1 MIRFSRRLINND
13 LVSCVGREYLKR
25 LHWYRDAWKKIIGI
39 DWKQPMI
46 YTANGRCKNERRR
59 MPERQF
65 DLRFIRLVYVR
76 LMASRTRFLL
86 HASTISAPTILGLF
100 ISWLYL
106 RKTISFSCFLPLT
119 NMHDQFARYVRS
131 WSVGNFSTCR
141 ILRYC
146 IVIFHRFRGTNTKF
160 YFTIHLS
167 RCLSIRVRSTFR
179 ICLEG
184 I

>member
-1 MIRFSRRLINND
+1 MTREKNYRNRLPN
-13 LVSCVGREYLKR
+13 
-25 LHWYRDAWKKIIGI
+25 
-39 DWKQPMI
+39 WKQPMI

-65 DLRFIRLVYVR
+65 DLCFIRLVYVR

-119 NMHDQFARYVRS
+119 NNMHDQFARYVRS